1 MNRVTDSSIFV
12 ALVGRARDSV
22 LREYRRQNAYSLV
35 SALLSGVLVLT
46 FLVDLAVGHPHIERG
61 PTMFWLLCFVILML
75 IPLQSGQQY
84 PRWAGLVAV
93 AFFAVWSGYFITR
106 TFHAHIELNALFQ
119 LPMVALY
126 VGWFYREWIAR
137 AALGFN
143 LLTIFCGLIF
153 RVEQPIHVF
162 SSAIAVGYAF
172 FISIFCLEAGS
183 YLRRRALRRASFDPL
198 TRVLNRRGF
207 AQFGARAVAEAHRLE
222 TPLTLAIVDFDDF
235 KGVNDAGGH
244 AAGDEALC
252 VTANAWVNGLGSDDL
267 VARIGGDEF
276 ALLIHSDR
284 KCAKAQLAEIAA
296 EAPYSWSWGLSQLR
310 SGDTLDDLMVRADVR
325 MYDAKG
331 HREA

>member
-1 MNRVTDSSIFV
+1 MNRVTDSSIFI
-12 ALVGRARDSV
+12 ALTARVRDFT
-22 LREYRRQNAYSLV
+22 LRRIRRQNAFSLV
-35 SALLSGVLVLT
+35 SALLSAVLVLT
-46 FLVDLAVGHPHIERG
+46 FIVDLTVGHPHIERG
-61 PTMFWLLCFVILML
+61 PTAFWLLCFVILML
-75 IPLQSGQQY
+75 IPLHSGRHY
-84 PRWAGLVAV
+84 PRWAGLIAV
-93 AFFAVWSGYFITR
+93 GFFAVWSGYFITR

-143 LLTIFCGLIF
+143 LLTILLGLLF
-153 RVEQPIHVF
+153 RIEQPTHVF
-162 SSAIAVGYAF
+162 SSPIAVGYAF
-172 FISIFCLEAGS
+172 FIAIFCLEAGS

-207 AQFGARAVAEAHRLE
+207 GVFGARAVAEAHRLE
-222 TPLTLAIVDFDDF
+222 EPLTLAIVDFDDF

-244 AAGDEALC
+244 AAGDEALRI
-252 VTANAWVNGLGSDDL
+252 TANAWVRGLGPDDL

-331 HREA
+331 RGEG